1 MRERQRLTPAFA
13 LASAGWIS
21 LAIATAAVAAEVKP
35 AGEFMAKAT
44 VDTATG
50 ARSLTLKVVVQRPL
64 TLEQAQPLKKALEQG
79 GQQGLLNAIRGANRG
94 YFDLGGIVYPIDL
107 VVAEPLKDGFEY
119 VVVTGRAL
127 RYEESS
133 QGHESL
139 DYPFSVAVFAAPGF
153 GSGEGHI
160 YTKAALS
167 IDAGGHVHVDQYG
180 GQPGTL
186 ADVKRR

>member
-1 MRERQRLTPAFA
+1 MGERERPAPAFA
-13 LASAGWIS
+13 FSGAVCVS
-21 LAIATAAVAAEVKP
+21 LAIAAAAVAADAKP

-44 VDTATG
+44 VDTPTG

-64 TLEQAQPLKKALEQG
+64 NLEQAQPLKKALAEG

-127 RYEESS
+127 RYEESTS
-133 QGHESL
+133 GHESL

-153 GSGEGHI
+153 GPGEGHI

-167 IDAGGHVHVDQYG
+167 IDADGHVHVDQYG
-180 GQPGTL
+180 GRPGTL